1 MKKLALYVCE
11 ICGTQYSDQRE
22 CVKCEKRHKQNL
34 SVKGM
39 RYLSYAQDKTGMP
52 TTITITNGEDGK
64 SYIYKR

>member
-39 RYLSYAQDKTGMP
+39 RYDDFVALLMRAW
-52 TTITITNGEDGK
+52 
-64 SYIYKR
+64 RR